1 VSGDRNLLNLHP
13 KHLKKEAP
21 IVVEEVGL
29 PNSKPEV
36 EKSISEIIGKVKKP
50 PVNKGNS
57 LATSTST
64 NYNELMYPQSN
75 NRGRESYKNPKNSAG
90 SRPQVKDLNKE

>member
-1 VSGDRNLLNLHP
+1 M
-13 KHLKKEAP
+13 
-21 IVVEEVGL
+21 EEVVV
-29 PNSKPEV
+29 PNSKPEE
-36 EKSISEIIGKVKKP
+36 EKSIPEIIGKVKKP
-50 PVNKGNS
+50 PVNKGLS

-64 NYNELMYPQSN
+64 NYNEIMYSQSN